1 VAAPIATASSN
12 LKGQPDERHHNHPTV
27 HGSPARTRSDVA
39 VITRRNLLRTLR
51 LPDVLVLSA
60 TMPVIFILMFT
71 YVFGGAIQAALP
83 PAAAGSY
90 VNWLIPGLLAQFAL
104 FGGGATASGLVED
117 LAKGVIDRFR
127 SLPMT
132 RSAVLAG
139 RTLSDLVRS
148 ALTLTLML
156 AAGFAIGFRPQ
167 TGFLSLLAALAV
179 GLAFGWAWSWVMA
192 LLGLVVR
199 TAEAVQAAVFMV
211 VFPLAFT
218 SSVFVPTQTMPTWL
232 QPFAANQPITVVT
245 NALRGLVLGQ
255 GALPPGRTVAGQVVL
270 ALLWAAAITAVF
282 APLAVRA
289 YRRTIS

>member
-1 VAAPIATASSN
+1 MSAITTT
-12 LKGQPDERHHNHPTV
+12 PTTPTRQ
-27 HGSPARTRSDVA
+27 GPLARTVSDVA
-39 VITRRNLLRTLR
+39 VITRRNLLRTVR

-90 VNWLIPGLLAQFAL
+90 VNWLVPGLLAQFAL
-104 FGGGATASGLVED
+104 FSGSGTASGLVED
-117 LAKGVIDRFR
+117 LASGVIDRFR

-139 RTLSDLVRS
+139 RTLSDLARS
-148 ALTLTLML
+148 ALTMTLML
-156 AAGFAIGFRPQ
+156 AVGLAIGFRPR
-167 TGFLSLLAALAV
+167 TSPLGLAGALAV
-179 GLAFGWAWSWVMA
+179 GLVFGYAWSWVMA

-199 TAEAVQAAVFMV
+199 SAEAVQAAVFMV

-218 SSVFVPTQTMPTWL
+218 SSVFVPTQTMPGWL
-232 QPFAANQPITVVT
+232 QPFAANQPVTVAS
-245 NALRGLVLGQ
+245 NALRGLILGQ
-255 GALPPGRTVAGQVVL
+255 GALPPGRAVAGQVVL

-282 APLAVRA
+282 APLAIRA

>member
-1 VAAPIATASSN
+1 MTTAGSQSHDHHYHRRHPPTPA
-12 LKGQPDERHHNHPTV
+12 GRRPQRHRRHHPPQPAAHPAVARRAGAVGHHAGDLHRHV
-27 HGSPARTRSDVA
+27 HLRV
-39 VITRRNLLRTLR
+39 RRCHPGR
-51 LPDVLVLSA
+51 P
-60 TMPVIFILMFT
+60 
-71 YVFGGAIQAALP
+71 P
-83 PAAAGSY
+83 PAAAGRY

-104 FGGGATASGLVED
+104 FGGAQTAYGLTED
-117 LAKGVIDRFR
+117 RTKGVIDRFR
-127 SLPMT
+127 SLPMA

-156 AAGFAIGFRPQ
+156 AVGLAIGFRPQ
-167 TGFLSLLAALAV
+167 TSLLGLLAALAV

-199 TAEAVQAAVFMV
+199 SAEAVQAAVFMV

-218 SSVFVPTQTMPTWL
+218 SSVFVPTQTMPAWL
-232 QPFAANQPITVVT
+232 QPFAANQPVTVAT

-255 GALPPGRTVAGQVVL
+255 GALPPGRTVTGQVLL
-270 ALLWAAAITAVF
+270 ALLWAAAITAAF

-289 YRRTIS
+289 YRHAVS